1 MKIYAEVVCYQL
13 SFGQVSDNRSVFI
26 KQYKRMILQAIKRE
40 PRDFEGLVVK

>member
-26 KQYKRMILQAIKRE
+26 KQYKRMNNQERAKRF
-40 PRDFEGLVVK
+40 RRVG